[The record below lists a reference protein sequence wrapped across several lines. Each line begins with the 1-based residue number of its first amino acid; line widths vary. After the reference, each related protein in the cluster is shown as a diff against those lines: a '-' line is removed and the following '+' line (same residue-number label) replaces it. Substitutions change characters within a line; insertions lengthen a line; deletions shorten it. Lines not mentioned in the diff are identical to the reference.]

1 MRGHSDAEHCCRC
14 NGTEG
19 HGSKKEVSYKDVL
32 AFKKNTIFPYVLSNG
47 TLHFNRLHLYI
58 IIQAP
63 EVPNHR

>member
-1 MRGHSDAEHCCRC
+1 MQNTAAGVTGRRDMGV
-14 NGTEG
+14 
-19 HGSKKEVSYKDVL
+19 KKRSVIKMFSHLKR
-32 AFKKNTIFPYVLSNG
+32 IQFPYVLSNG